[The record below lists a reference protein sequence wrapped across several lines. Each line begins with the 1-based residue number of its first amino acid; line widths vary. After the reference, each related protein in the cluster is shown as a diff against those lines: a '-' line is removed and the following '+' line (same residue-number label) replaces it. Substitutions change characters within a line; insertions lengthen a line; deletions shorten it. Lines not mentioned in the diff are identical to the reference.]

1 MPKFLGCKIR
11 NKLKIVDIYAYY
23 TYNYYIIQR
32 GKTMDTAIYLVVFKE
47 EKGQYLAK
55 IPDFDIEVKG
65 ASLEETILS
74 ARSAIAKRLF
84 SDESYLY
91 SANKSMKYECA
102 EDEFVA
108 LIDIDLVKY
117 RRKYDNRRIRKN
129 LTIPNWL
136 NEEAEKQD
144 VNFSRV
150 LEEAIKRKLNYQD

>member
-1 MPKFLGCKIR
+1 
-11 NKLKIVDIYAYY
+11 
-23 TYNYYIIQR
+23 
-32 GKTMDTAIYLVVFKE
+32 MDTAIYLVVFKE
-47 EKGQYLAK
+47 EKGQYVAR

-65 ASLEETILS
+65 ASLAETITTV
-74 ARSAIAKRLF
+74 RGAIAKRLF
-84 SDESYLY
+84 GDEGHEPY
-91 SANKSMKYECA
+91 SANKRLKCECG
-102 EDEFVA
+102 EDEFA
-108 LIDIDLVKY
+108 AIIDIDLVKY

>member
-1 MPKFLGCKIR
+1 
-11 NKLKIVDIYAYY
+11 
-23 TYNYYIIQR
+23 
-32 GKTMDTAIYLVVFKE
+32 MDTAIYLVIFKE
-47 EKGQYLAK
+47 EKGHYTAR

-65 ASLEETILS
+65 DNLAETIMV
-74 ARSAIAKRLF
+74 ARSAIAKKLF
-84 SDESYLY
+84 SNGRYELY
-91 SANKSMKYECA
+91 STNKRMKCECA

-108 LIDIDLVKY
+108 IIDIDLVKY

-150 LEEAIKRKLNYQD
+150 LEEAIKRKLNYRD

>member
-1 MPKFLGCKIR
+1 
-11 NKLKIVDIYAYY
+11 
-23 TYNYYIIQR
+23 
-32 GKTMDTAIYLVVFKE
+32 MDTAIYLVVFKE
-47 EKGQYLAK
+47 NKGQYIAR
-55 IPDFDIEVKG
+55 IPDFDIEVSG
-65 ASLEETILS
+65 SGLPETI
-74 ARSAIAKRLF
+74 ATVRSAIAKRLF
-84 SDESYLY
+84 GDDRYEHY
-91 SANKSMKYECA
+91 SNPTYKRLKCECG

-108 LIDIDLVKY
+108 IIDIDLVKY